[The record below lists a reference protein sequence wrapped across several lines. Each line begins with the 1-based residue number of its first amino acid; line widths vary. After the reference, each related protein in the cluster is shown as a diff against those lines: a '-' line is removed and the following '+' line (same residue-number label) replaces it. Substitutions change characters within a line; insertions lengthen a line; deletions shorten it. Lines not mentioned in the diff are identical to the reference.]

1 MNAPDRT
8 AWLQARRSGIGGSD
22 IAAILGLSKWRTP
35 LEVYQSKRGEAPDQP
50 DNDAMRWGRYL
61 EPAVRQAYAD
71 ATGYE
76 VRVPTDMLRHPRH
89 EFAVANIDGFV
100 EDRTGR
106 IFEAKTARS
115 GDGWGE
121 PGSDQIPQPY
131 LLQVQW
137 YMEVTALPVADVAT
151 LIGGSDFRIYTV
163 EADRE
168 LQQMLL
174 DAAAEFWSRVLRGDP
189 PEPVTV
195 ADAVARWGRA
205 SRADLVMAD
214 EDALLAI
221 KTLHT
226 ARESIKAAEAIEES
240 ARAVV
245 LRALGEADTL
255 VDAAGKTLCTW
266 KASAGAKRFDAAAFK
281 AAQPDLY
288 EQFVKHGEPT
298 RRFLLKA

>member
-1 MNAPDRT
+1 MT
-8 AWLQARRSGIGGSD
+8 AHDDFITARSTGIGGSD
-22 IAAILGLSKWRTP
+22 VAAILGLSKFKTP
-35 LEVYQSKRGEAPDQP
+35 LAVYQEKRGELSPQP

-61 EPAVRQAYAD
+61 EPVVRQAYAD

-76 VRVPTDMLRHPRH
+76 VRVPTSMLRHPH
-89 EFAVANIDGFV
+89 HDFAVANIDGFV

-106 IFEAKTARS
+106 IFEAKTARTA
-115 GDGWGE
+115 DGWGDA
-121 PGSDQIPQPY
+121 GSDQVPQAY

-137 YMEVTALPVADVAT
+137 YMEVTALPVADVAA

-174 DAAAEFWSRVLRGDP
+174 DAAAEFWQRVQRGEP

-205 SRADLVMAD
+205 SRAEQVVAD
-214 EDALLAI
+214 EATLTAVYKLQALKAQQATLDA
-221 KTLHT
+221 
-226 ARESIKAAEAIEES
+226 EEET

-245 LRALGEADTL
+245 LRALGERDTL
-255 VDAAGKTLCTW
+255 ISPDGKTLCTW
-266 KASAGAKRFDAAAFK
+266 RASAAPQRIDTAALK
-281 AAQPDLY
+281 AAHPALAA
-288 EQFVKHGEPT
+288 QFTKAGEPS
-298 RRFLLKA
+298 RRLLLK

>member
-1 MNAPDRT
+1 MT
-8 AWLQARRSGIGGSD
+8 AHDDSITARSTGIGGSD
-22 IAAILGLSKWRTP
+22 VAAILGLSKFKTP
-35 LEVYQSKRGEAPDQP
+35 LAVYQEKRGELGPQP

-61 EPAVRQAYAD
+61 EPVVRQAYAD

-76 VRVPTDMLRHPRH
+76 VRVPTSMLRHPRH

-100 EDRTGR
+100 DGDAGR
-106 IFEAKTARS
+106 IFEAKTARTA
-115 GDGWGE
+115 DGWGDA
-121 PGSDQIPQPY
+121 GSDQVPQAY

-137 YMEVTALPVADVAT
+137 YMEVTALPVADVAA

-174 DAAAEFWSRVLRGDP
+174 DAAAEFWQRVQRGEP

-205 SRADLVMAD
+205 SRTEQVTAD
-214 EDALLAI
+214 EAALAAVDKLRALKAQQAALDAD
-221 KTLHT
+221 
-226 ARESIKAAEAIEES
+226 EEA

-245 LRALGEADTL
+245 LRALGERDTL
-255 VDAAGKTLCTW
+255 VSQDGKTLCTW
-266 KASAGAKRFDAAAFK
+266 RASAAPLRFDTAAFK
-281 AAQPDLY
+281 AAHPALAA
-288 EQFVKHGEPT
+288 QFTKAGEPS
-298 RRFLLKA
+298 RRLLLK